1 MDDIRVI
8 VVDDQRLVR
17 EGIAS
22 LLDIQEGLSVVASAE
37 DGRQGVQ
44 KIRELKPDIVLMDIR
59 MPVQDGIV
67 SVEILKEEG
76 FAGKVIML
84 TTFDDEEYIIKSL
97 RAGAVG
103 YLMKDIPVEDLAQA
117 VKQAHRGVYQ
127 MTPAAMGTLIDKSD
141 RAVQKDNCGVSEQEK
156 SMIATLSERE
166 KEVFQGIGQGL
177 TNAEIAET
185 LFLSEGT
192 VKNYVSGI
200 FTALGLR
207 DRVQAALLASRWVQ
221 KRNQDGSGSA

>member
-1 MDDIRVI
+1 MADIRVI

-22 LLDIQEGLSVVASAE
+22 LLDLQEGISVVATAE
-37 DGRQGVQ
+37 DGRQGVR
-44 KIRELKPDIVLMDIR
+44 KVREYEPDVVLMDIR

-67 SVEILKEEG
+67 SVEILKKKG

-97 RAGAVG
+97 RAGALG

-127 MTPAAMGTLIDKSD
+127 MTSAAMGTLIDRSEASSRPPDKGISD
-141 RAVQKDNCGVSEQEK
+141 QQR
-156 SMIATLSERE
+156 SMIAGLSERE
-166 KEVFQGIGQGL
+166 REVFLGIGEGL
-177 TNAEIAET
+177 TNGEIAEN

-200 FTALGLR
+200 FTALGVR
-207 DRVQAALLASRWVQ
+207 DRVQAALLASRWV
-221 KRNQDGSGSA
+221 RENG

>member
-1 MDDIRVI
+1 MDDIRVV

-37 DGRQGVQ
+37 DGRQGVR
-44 KIRELKPDIVLMDIR
+44 KIRELNPDIVLMDIR

-76 FAGKVIML
+76 FTGKVIML

-103 YLMKDIPVEDLAQA
+103 YLMKDIPVEDLALA

-127 MTPAAMGTLIDKSD
+127 MTPAAMGTLIDRRGGGS
-141 RAVQKDNCGVSEQEK
+141 AGKDSSEITELQQ
-156 SMIATLSERE
+156 SMIASLSERE
-166 KEVFQGIGQGL
+166 KEVFLGIGQGL
-177 TNAEIAET
+177 TNGEIADV

-207 DRVQAALLASRWVQ
+207 DRVQAALLASRWAQ
-221 KRNQDGSGSA
+221 QNH

>member
-1 MDDIRVI
+1 MADIRVI

-22 LLDIQEGLSVVASAE
+22 LLDLQEGISVVASAE
-37 DGRQGVQ
+37 DGRQGVH
-44 KIRELKPDIVLMDIR
+44 KIKEHKPDIVLMDIR

-67 SVEILKEEG
+67 SVEILKKEG

-84 TTFDDEEYIIKSL
+84 TTFDDDEYIIKSL
-97 RAGAVG
+97 RAGAAG

-127 MTPAAMGTLIDKSD
+127 MTPAAMGTLIGRSEASTSSPENLISD
-141 RAVQKDNCGVSEQEK
+141 QQK
-156 SMIATLSERE
+156 SMIAALSERE
-166 KEVFQGIGQGL
+166 REVFLGIGEGL
-177 TNAEIAET
+177 TNGEIAEK

-200 FTALGLR
+200 FMALGLR
-207 DRVQAALLASRWVQ
+207 DRVQAALLASRW
-221 KRNQDGSGSA
+221 SGEMD

>member
-22 LLDIQEGLSVVASAE
+22 LLELQDGISVVAIAG
-37 DGRQGVQ
+37 DGRQGINR
-44 KIRELKPDIVLMDIR
+44 IRELKPDIVLMDIR

-67 SVEILKEEG
+67 SVEILKSEG

-84 TTFDDEEYIIKSL
+84 TTFDDEEYILRSL
-97 RAGAVG
+97 QAGAVG

-117 VKQAHRGVYQ
+117 IKQAHKGLFQ
-127 MTPAAMGTLIDKSD
+127 MTPAAMGTLINKTVAAAGKDDSHISD
-141 RAVQKDNCGVSEQEK
+141 RERALIES
-156 SMIATLSERE
+156 LSERE
-166 KEVFQGIGQGL
+166 QEVFLGIGRGL
-177 TNAEIAET
+177 TNREIAEN
-185 LFLSEGT
+185 LFLSVGT

-200 FTALGLR
+200 FSALGLR
-207 DRVQAALLASRWVQ
+207 DRVQAALLASKWA
-221 KRNQDGSGSA
+221 QDEGSGS